1 MKQGW
6 LLIIV
11 VPLIFALSASTYGQD
26 APAVQNVKTVTGQ
39 VKAIDGQTSTIREQ
53 SGNEVSLKIDS
64 ETKLDGLINMGDRV
78 TASVEPNGRVMSL
91 KQLSNASSTKII
103 R

>member
-1 MKQGW
+1 MASHHRRTPDFR
-6 LLIIV
+6 IISFN
-11 VPLIFALSASTYGQD
+11 LRAGCA
-26 APAVQNVKTVTGQ
+26 NVKTVTGQ

-91 KQLSNASSTKII
+91 KQLSNESSTKII